1 MGTILRIAMCF
12 QFMECSLIS
21 QLTIKTILPTN
32 LTSISMNKY
41 CTVHP
46 VDIGMSI
53 KELLE
58 LMIVELVLLN
68 NILIM
73 ISIIY
78 LFKLKVLLS
87 LGLKLMSKSKAI
99 HSILQIQGPTKNLH
113 QTILKECKEMT
124 YFHLE
129 QESTIRISSI
139 LNLNFCFQISKIQLI
154 TSQRT

>member
-1 MGTILRIAMCF
+1 
-12 QFMECSLIS
+12 
-21 QLTIKTILPTN
+21 
-32 LTSISMNKY
+32 MNKY

-58 LMIVELVLLN
+58 LMIVELVLLD

-87 LGLKLMSKSKAI
+87 LGLKLMSKLKVI
-99 HSILQIQGPTKNLH
+99 HSILQI
-113 QTILKECKEMT
+113 
-124 YFHLE
+124 
-129 QESTIRISSI
+129 
-139 LNLNFCFQISKIQLI
+139 
-154 TSQRT
+154 

>member
-1 MGTILRIAMCF
+1 
-12 QFMECSLIS
+12 
-21 QLTIKTILPTN
+21 
-32 LTSISMNKY
+32 MNKY

-53 KELLE
+53 KELSE
-58 LMIVELVLLN
+58 LMIVEPVLLD

-99 HSILQIQGPTKNLH
+99 HSILQI
-113 QTILKECKEMT
+113 
-124 YFHLE
+124 
-129 QESTIRISSI
+129 
-139 LNLNFCFQISKIQLI
+139 
-154 TSQRT
+154 

>member
-1 MGTILRIAMCF
+1 
-12 QFMECSLIS
+12 
-21 QLTIKTILPTN
+21 
-32 LTSISMNKY
+32 MNKY

-46 VDIGMSI
+46 VDIDMSI

-58 LMIVELVLLN
+58 LMIVELVLLD

-99 HSILQIQGPTKNLH
+99 HSILQI
-113 QTILKECKEMT
+113 
-124 YFHLE
+124 
-129 QESTIRISSI
+129 
-139 LNLNFCFQISKIQLI
+139 
-154 TSQRT
+154 

>member
-1 MGTILRIAMCF
+1 
-12 QFMECSLIS
+12 
-21 QLTIKTILPTN
+21 
-32 LTSISMNKY
+32 MNKY

-99 HSILQIQGPTKNLH
+99 HSILQI
-113 QTILKECKEMT
+113 
-124 YFHLE
+124 
-129 QESTIRISSI
+129 
-139 LNLNFCFQISKIQLI
+139 
-154 TSQRT
+154 

>member
-1 MGTILRIAMCF
+1 
-12 QFMECSLIS
+12 
-21 QLTIKTILPTN
+21 
-32 LTSISMNKY
+32 MNKY

-53 KELLE
+53 KELSE
-58 LMIVELVLLN
+58 LMIVELVLLD

-99 HSILQIQGPTKNLH
+99 HSILQI
-113 QTILKECKEMT
+113 
-124 YFHLE
+124 
-129 QESTIRISSI
+129 
-139 LNLNFCFQISKIQLI
+139 
-154 TSQRT
+154 

>member
-1 MGTILRIAMCF
+1 
-12 QFMECSLIS
+12 
-21 QLTIKTILPTN
+21 
-32 LTSISMNKY
+32 MNKY

-58 LMIVELVLLN
+58 LMIVELVLLD

-87 LGLKLMSKSKAI
+87 LGLKLMSKLKAI
-99 HSILQIQGPTKNLH
+99 HSILQI
-113 QTILKECKEMT
+113 
-124 YFHLE
+124 
-129 QESTIRISSI
+129 
-139 LNLNFCFQISKIQLI
+139 
-154 TSQRT
+154 